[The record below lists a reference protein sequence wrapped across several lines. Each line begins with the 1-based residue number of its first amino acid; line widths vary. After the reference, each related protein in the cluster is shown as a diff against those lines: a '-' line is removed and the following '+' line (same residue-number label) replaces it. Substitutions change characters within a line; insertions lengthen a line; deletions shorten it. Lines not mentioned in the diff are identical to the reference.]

1 MTQYEYE
8 QQSLLP
14 LTPAQ
19 ERQQARRRRSED
31 PSWEALIRATN
42 ASPAVERDVLN
53 VALKAIKAVCER
65 DGIEP
70 SAIPAEIDT
79 RAAAYK
85 RMMPNCM
92 LTPMALAKHWNR
104 VLTASVSS
112 EQAAISALRSAQ
124 YGSVQ
129 M

>member
-1 MTQYEYE
+1 MNDQYE

-65 DGIEP
+65 DGIDP

-79 RAAAYK
+79 RAAAYR

-92 LTPMALAKHWNR
+92 LTPMALAKHWCR
-104 VLTASVSS
+104 VMAPTSLSS
-112 EQAAISALRSAQ
+112 EEATFAALRSTTHGA
-124 YGSVQ
+124 VQ
-129 M
+129 L